1 MLPSL
6 SYLCPNVWFYLLQ
19 SNFVLIIIF
28 IVTGTKIKNY
38 SYNATS
44 KNWYDKNKLILLT
57 SRNENTFYK
66 YKNRNLNRISVC

>member
-19 SNFVLIIIF
+19 INFVLIIIF

-44 KNWYDKNKLILLT
+44 KNWYDKNKLILQIQKQK
-57 SRNENTFYK
+57 SKSYK
-66 YKNRNLNRISVC
+66 CVLKTYFFA